1 MLEGAE
7 ALPGGV
13 RLTSGFVDADAGA
26 MRELASKL
34 VEKERV
40 VALLGVRNGASC
52 AFVFGR
58 SQDLTLDMGALLRTA
73 AKVFGGKGG
82 GKPDFAQGGGRE
94 EILAAARENLKKQ
107 MENEH
112 AEL

>member
-1 MLEGAE
+1 
-7 ALPGGV
+7 
-13 RLTSGFVDADAGA
+13 
-26 MRELASKL
+26 
-34 VEKERV
+34 
-40 VALLGVRNGASC
+40 
-52 AFVFGR
+52 
-58 SQDLTLDMGALLRTA
+58 MGALLRTA
-73 AKVFGGKGG
+73 AKAFDGKGG